1 MLGRSPARFF
11 PRTNWIFS
19 VGLGLVDSYGDR
31 LGLRVLRNFLT
42 LPFSI
47 FIWLGRRRFIFVLI
61 CHRKVSDAM
70 FVGETVI
77 GKVGDDLKYDRKLCD
92 FEKIIACAIGK
103 NLNAITLLYK
113 KLNKKKRSKD
123 DLPKNLF
130 KIAVWQGVKKVHF
143 RFWSKK
149 TSLLKLPTDNSPPT
163 SCTSS
168 SGSS

>member
-1 MLGRSPARFF
+1 MSDQTSMYLINSLVYMLGRSPARFS

-19 VGLGLVDSYGDR
+19 VGLGLVDSYRDR

-47 FIWLGRRRFIFVLI
+47 FIWLGRGRFIFVLI

-77 GKVGDDLKYDRKLCD
+77 GKVGDDLKYDRKLCS
-92 FEKIIACAIGK
+92 FEKIIAF
-103 NLNAITLLYK
+103 TLCNRQKPKRNNVVIEKIKQKEK
-113 KLNKKKRSKD
+113 KQR
-123 DLPKNLF
+123 
-130 KIAVWQGVKKVHF
+130 
-143 RFWSKK
+143 RFAQEFVQNRGLAR
-149 TSLLKLPTDNSPPT
+149 TTDNSPPT